1 MDFFTTYP
9 FLILQQ
15 VKYANL
21 LLEIKGISSRPKNEN
36 KSSQFFFCYGDM
48 LIFNKIKNILVFLS
62 H

>member
-21 LLEIKGISSRPKNEN
+21 LLEIKGISSRPKNEK
-36 KSSQFFFCYGDM
+36 KSSQFFFLLRRYVN
-48 LIFNKIKNILVFLS
+48 F
-62 H
+62 